1 MEENKY
7 KRTKK
12 RKWMKINTRGK
23 RKGLV
28 ENEYKRTKKRS
39 G

>member
-1 MEENKY
+1 MNENKY

-12 RKWMKINTRGK
+12 RKGMKLNTK
-23 RKGLV
+23 EQRKGLV
-28 ENEYKRTKKRS
+28 ENEYKRTKKRP